1 MDRHGATDPHGVP
14 ADRDAGTWVIDLD
27 GVIWL
32 AQEPIPGATDAVTR
46 LRDAGIRTLFVTN
59 NALPTLGELIE
70 QLATVGIT
78 TKPDELVTS
87 AQAAA
92 SLLAPGTT
100 AVVCAG
106 GGVLEALAD
115 RGVTVVPEGPADA
128 VVVGLTRGFD
138 FDMLAT
144 AVSAVRGGARLVGTN
159 EDATYPTPGRL
170 LPGAGALL
178 AAVSTAAQ
186 SAPDVA
192 GKPHEAIVALV
203 RKQAPDTAWVVG
215 DRPSTDGLLARRL
228 GVPFALVRSGVT
240 APGDVPSGVEPDV
253 DAPDLAAVVDGHLAS

>member
-1 MDRHGATDPHGVP
+1 MDDKG
-14 ADRDAGTWVIDLD
+14 AGTWVIDLD

-32 AQEPIPGATDAVTR
+32 AREPIPGSAEAVGR
-46 LRDAGIRTLFVTN
+46 LRDAGVGVLFATN
-59 NALPTLGELIE
+59 NALPTLGELVD
-70 QLATVGIT
+70 QLSAVGIAAE
-78 TKPDELVTS
+78 PDDLVTS

-92 SLLAPGTT
+92 SVLAVGST

-138 FDMLAT
+138 FDMLTT

-159 EDATYPTPGRL
+159 EDATYPTPERL

-186 SAPDVA
+186 TTPEVA
-192 GKPHEAIVALV
+192 GKPHEPIVALLGT
-203 RKQAPDTAWVVG
+203 RAPDVSLVVG
-215 DRPSTDGLLARRL
+215 DRPSTDGMLARRL
-228 GVPFALVRSGVT
+228 GVRFALVRSGVT
-240 APGDVPSGVEPDV
+240 GPGDATAGVEPDI
-253 DAPDLAAVVDGHLAS
+253 DAVDLAAVVDRHGAFRGAS

>member
-1 MDRHGATDPHGVP
+1 VDDKG
-14 ADRDAGTWVIDLD
+14 AGTWVIDLD

-32 AQEPIPGATDAVTR
+32 AREPIPGSAEAVGR
-46 LRDAGIRTLFVTN
+46 LRDAGVGVLFATN
-59 NALPTLGELIE
+59 NALPTLGELVD
-70 QLATVGIT
+70 QLSAVGIAAE
-78 TKPDELVTS
+78 PDDLVTS

-92 SLLAPGTT
+92 SVLAVGST

-106 GGVLEALAD
+106 GGVLAALAD

-138 FDMLAT
+138 FDMLTT

-159 EDATYPTPGRL
+159 EDATYPTPERL

-186 SAPDVA
+186 TTPWWWGTGRRPTGCSPD
-192 GKPHEAIVALV
+192 
-203 RKQAPDTAWVVG
+203 AW
-215 DRPSTDGLLARRL
+215 A
-228 GVPFALVRSGVT
+228 SGSLWC
-240 APGDVPSGVEPDV
+240 GRG
-253 DAPDLAAVVDGHLAS
+253 